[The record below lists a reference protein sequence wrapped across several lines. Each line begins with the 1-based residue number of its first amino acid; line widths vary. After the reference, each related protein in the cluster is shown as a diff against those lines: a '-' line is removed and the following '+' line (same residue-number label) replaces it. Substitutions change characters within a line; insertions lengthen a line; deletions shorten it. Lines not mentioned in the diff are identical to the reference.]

1 MEEKYSIASLNIRS
15 EDIEKGLE
23 IVKQSVFDFKKLIL
37 TYESALKIVESKI
50 EIISDEFNYLHK
62 YNPIEHVKTRIKSPE
77 SIIKKM
83 AKKNLPF
90 DYDNLVENVNDI
102 AGIRIICSFI
112 QDIYTIVDT
121 IKNDPD
127 FEIINEKDYIKNP
140 KESGYSSYHMIV
152 TVPVKFIGGITRVKV
167 EIQIRTIEMD
177 FWASLEHKIRY
188 KYNGDIPERVKKDLK
203 MCGSIASQ
211 LDYKMS
217 DLGKELLIDP
227 IEG

>member
-127 FEIINEKDYIKNP
+127 FEIIN
-140 KESGYSSYHMIV
+140 
-152 TVPVKFIGGITRVKV
+152 
-167 EIQIRTIEMD
+167 
-177 FWASLEHKIRY
+177 
-188 KYNGDIPERVKKDLK
+188 
-203 MCGSIASQ
+203 
-211 LDYKMS
+211 
-217 DLGKELLIDP
+217 
-227 IEG
+227 